1 VRLLAGDHDAALA
14 EARSAVEIA
23 ESVGNRWGESSAML
37 AVYRVELDRGEL
49 GPAMASIR
57 RCQAAGELGG
67 FAYSGVVTRFDLAR
81 IAAYAGDGERAAAL
95 ADEALAVARERLPP
109 AEPVAALAQAEA
121 RLAIGDLEGARE
133 ALDRVDGSLLPEP
146 DRTFALSF
154 AGLAGARLALAR
166 EGAEEADL
174 AAAEAVELLHARDVE
189 IMVAEAL
196 VILARARLA
205 AGRLEGAER
214 ALAEASERAARLG
227 ERLPLWEAL
236 AMRGDLLDRRGAGDE
251 AVEARRRAREVVAR
265 VAAGI
270 DDEDLRRS
278 FLARPDVV
286 GLGRSSRT

>member
-1 VRLLAGDHDAALA
+1 
-14 EARSAVEIA
+14 
-23 ESVGNRWGESSAML
+23 
-37 AVYRVELDRGEL
+37 
-49 GPAMASIR
+49 
-57 RCQAAGELGG
+57 
-67 FAYSGVVTRFDLAR
+67 
-81 IAAYAGDGERAAAL
+81 
-95 ADEALAVARERLPP
+95 
-109 AEPVAALAQAEA
+109 
-121 RLAIGDLEGARE
+121 
-133 ALDRVDGSLLPEP
+133 
-146 DRTFALSF
+146 
-154 AGLAGARLALAR
+154 
-166 EGAEEADL
+166 
-174 AAAEAVELLHARDVE
+174 
-189 IMVAEAL
+189 